1 MLTSIE
7 AQIIDLLNPI
17 DSIPRSKLE
26 KVFKKLSQDLKSEE
40 TANEYSSL
48 RDYHDSSWAWD
59 YTDEDN
65 NKRIVVRGSKSKLNA
80 IETFF
85 TNKVLAE
92 FDKDRYMEESDDGG
106 DFEDET
112 ENGYLVKAV
121 YFSGEHLIQSDK
133 EILNPYL
140 RDIEV
145 RGDAV
150 VEVINSV
157 TRAFDSSFIIVYTEN
172 GGVVHLHGD
181 DTCIHIKHGK
191 RYAENFQ
198 DFEFA
203 IQLAVNI
210 HGSAKIFLDVLDDI
224 RYVNRAVLEKCE
236 VYRRVDTEWAEEHI
250 SELRINM
257 RPRQVENKLYKL
269 ERSYYEKL
277 KMI

>member
-1 MLTSIE
+1 MLTGIE
-7 AQIIDLLNPI
+7 TKIVDLLNPI

-26 KVFKKLSQDLKSEE
+26 KVFKKLNRELKSSGDPRDDPD
-40 TANEYSSL
+40 NEYSGF
-48 RDYHDSSWAWD
+48 RDYHDSSWTWD
-59 YTDEDN
+59 YTDEDTD
-65 NKRIVVRGSKSKLNA
+65 KRIIVRGTESKLNA

-85 TNKVLAE
+85 TNKVLTD
-92 FDKDRYMEESDDGG
+92 FDKDQYMKEED
-106 DFEDET
+106 
-112 ENGYLVKAV
+112 GYLVKAV

-236 VYRRVDTEWAEEHI
+236 VYRRVDTEWAEDYI

-269 ERSYYEKL
+269 ERSYYEKI

>member
-1 MLTSIE
+1 MLTGIE
-7 AQIIDLLNPI
+7 TKIIELLNPI

-26 KVFKKLSQDLKSEE
+26 KVFKKLNRELKSSGDPRDDLD
-40 TANEYSSL
+40 NEYNGF
-48 RDYHDSSWAWD
+48 RDYHDSSWTWD

-80 IETFF
+80 IKTYL
-85 TNKVLAE
+85 TNKVLTD
-92 FDKDRYMEESDDGG
+92 FDKDHYMKTSEED
-106 DFEDET
+106 
-112 ENGYLVKAV
+112 GYLVKAV

-236 VYRRVDTEWAEEHI
+236 VYRRVDTEWAEDYI
-250 SELRINM
+250 SELRIYM

-269 ERSYYEKL
+269 ERSYYEKI
-277 KMI
+277 KII

>member
-1 MLTSIE
+1 MLTDIE
-7 AQIIDLLNPI
+7 TKIIELLNPI

-26 KVFKKLSQDLKSEE
+26 KVFKKLNRELKSSGDPRDDPD
-40 TANEYSSL
+40 NEYSGF
-48 RDYHDSSWAWD
+48 RDYHDSSWTWD
-59 YTDEDN
+59 YIDEDTN
-65 NKRIVVRGSKSKLNA
+65 RRIVVQGTESKLNA
-80 IETFF
+80 IKTYL
-85 TNKVLAE
+85 TNKVLTD
-92 FDKDRYMEESDDGG
+92 FDKDHYMKTSEED
-106 DFEDET
+106 
-112 ENGYLVKAV
+112 GYLVKAV
-121 YFSGEHLIQSDK
+121 YFSGEYLIRSDK

-181 DTCIHIKHGK
+181 DACIHIKHGK

-236 VYRRVDTEWAEEHI
+236 VYRRVDTEWAEDYIPEF
-250 SELRINM
+250 RIKM
-257 RPRQVENKLYKL
+257 RPSQIENKLYKL

-277 KMI
+277 KII

>member
-1 MLTSIE
+1 MLTGIE
-7 AQIIDLLNPI
+7 TKIIELLNPI

-26 KVFKKLSQDLKSEE
+26 KVFKKLNRELKSSGDPRDDLD
-40 TANEYSSL
+40 NEYNGF
-48 RDYHDSSWAWD
+48 RDYHDSSWTWD
-59 YTDEDN
+59 YIDEDTN
-65 NKRIVVRGSKSKLNA
+65 RRIVVQGTESKLNA
-80 IETFF
+80 IKTYL
-85 TNKVLAE
+85 TNKVLTD
-92 FDKDRYMEESDDGG
+92 FDKDHYMKTSEED
-106 DFEDET
+106 
-112 ENGYLVKAV
+112 GYLVKAV

-236 VYRRVDTEWAEEHI
+236 VYRRVDTEWAEDYI
-250 SELRINM
+250 SELRIYM

-269 ERSYYEKL
+269 ERSYYEKI

>member
-1 MLTSIE
+1 MLTGIE
-7 AQIIDLLNPI
+7 TKIIDLLNPI

-40 TANEYSSL
+40 TDNEYSSL

-85 TNKVLAE
+85 TNKVLTD
-92 FDKDRYMEESDDGG
+92 FDKDRYMEETDDGG
-106 DFEDET
+106 DSEDET
-112 ENGYLVKAV
+112 EMGYLVKAV

-145 RGDAV
+145 RGDAT

-157 TRAFDSSFIIVYTEN
+157 TRAFDSSFIIAHAEN

-181 DTCIHIKHGK
+181 DTGIHIKHDK
-191 RYAENFQ
+191 RCAENLQ
-198 DFEFA
+198 DFEYD
-203 IQLAVNI
+203 IPLAVNI

-224 RYVNRAVLEKCE
+224 RYVNRAGLEKCE
-236 VYRRVDTEWAEEHI
+236 VYRWVDTELAGDYVPEF
-250 SELRINM
+250 RIKM

-269 ERSYYEKL
+269 EHSYYEKI
-277 KMI
+277 KII